1 MTIAAPEIQAPAGG
15 ATGTRLGWVVA
26 DTLTL
31 TWRNL
36 LAYVRIPGAI
46 FFYAIQPLLYVMLFR
61 YVFGGA
67 LSLALPRGTTYTD
80 YLLPGIF
87 VQTVTFGAVSTAI
100 GLAEDLQKGLIERF
114 RALPM
119 ARSAVLG
126 GRIIADTC
134 RNIVIAGII
143 TVVGYVVGFRIHTNV
158 VAFLAGVLLILL
170 FAYALSWG
178 FACIGLL
185 APNSESAQI
194 MAFPVIFPL
203 TFASSAFVP
212 LSYMPGWL
220 QAFAEHQPISQLVD
234 AARALMQGGPT
245 ASSVEQTLAWSIG
258 MIAILCPLAVHLY
271 RRAA

>member
-1 MTIAAPEIQAPAGG
+1 MTMAEPAVRASASG

-119 ARSAVLG
+119 ARSAVLA
-126 GRIIADTC
+126 GRTTADLC
-134 RNIVIAGII
+134 RNVGVVIIMTG
-143 TVVGYVVGFRIHTNV
+143 VGLLVGFRPTTGV
-158 VAFLAGVLLILL
+158 LPYVAGVLLILA

-178 FACIGLL
+178 FAFIGLS
-185 APNSESAQI
+185 ASNSETAQ
-194 MAFPVIFPL
+194 V
-203 TFASSAFVP
+203 
-212 LSYMPGWL
+212 
-220 QAFAEHQPISQLVD
+220 
-234 AARALMQGGPT
+234 
-245 ASSVEQTLAWSIG
+245 
-258 MIAILCPLAVHLY
+258 
-271 RRAA
+271 

>member
-1 MTIAAPEIQAPAGG
+1 LRWVAVDTSTI
-15 ATGTRLGWVVA
+15 
-26 DTLTL
+26 

-36 LAYVRIPGAI
+36 IGYIRIPGAI
-46 FFYAIQPLLYVMLFR
+46 FFYCVQPLLYVMLFR

-67 LSLALPRGTTYTD
+67 LTLALPKGITYTNF
-80 YLLPGIF
+80 LLPGIF

-100 GLAEDLQKGLIERF
+100 GLAEDLQKGLVERF

-126 GRIIADTC
+126 GRIVADTC
-134 RNIVIAGII
+134 RNIVVAGII
-143 TVVGYVVGFRIHTNV
+143 TAVGYIVGFRIHTTV
-158 VAFLAGVLLILL
+158 GAFLAGVLLILL

-185 APNSESAQI
+185 APNSESAQV

-212 LSYMPGWL
+212 VSFMPGWL
-220 QAFAEHQPISQLVD
+220 QAFAQHQPISQLVD
-234 AARALMQGGPT
+234 AARALMEGGPT
-245 ASSVEQTLAWSIG
+245 ASAVEQTLAWSIG
-258 MIAILCPLAVHLY
+258 MLVVLCPLAVHLY
-271 RRAA
+271 RRTD